1 MPTIDFQ
8 DSKTIIQAK
17 VIEGDFLKVFEKLQ
31 DKLCAIEIKEW
42 HDKRSL
48 NANAMF
54 HVLVGQIAKAHV
66 PPLSF
71 DRCKNILIGRYGVP
85 EMIEGVPVTIKTNV
99 DPEKMLERE
108 DIHCKL
114 LKGGNESTFFYW
126 IMKHTADLNAAEF
139 SKLLDGTIEDA
150 KAMGINTVTEAEKQ
164 KALEVWGLMIGE
176 KI

>member
-31 DKLCAIEIKEW
+31 SKLCAIEIKEW
-42 HDKRSL
+42 HDKRSI

-54 HVLVGQIAKAHV
+54 HVLVGQIAKAHT

-71 DRCKNILIGRYGVP
+71 DRCKNILIGRYGIP
-85 EMIEGVPVTIKTNV
+85 EEIDGVPVTIKTNL
-99 DPEKMLERE
+99 DPDLVYERE
-108 DIHCKL
+108 DVHLKL
-114 LKGGNESTFFYW
+114 IRGGDENTFFYW
-126 IMKHTADLNAAEF
+126 MMKHTKEYNTAEF
-139 SKLLDGTIEDA
+139 AKLLDGTIEDA

-164 KALEVWGLMIGE
+164 KAIELWGMQID
-176 KI
+176 K

>member
-54 HVLVGQIAKAHV
+54 HVLVSQIAKAHEQ
-66 PPLSF
+66 PLSF

-85 EMIEGVPVTIKTNV
+85 EEIDGVPVTIKTNV
-99 DPEKMLERE
+99 DPEKMLERA

-114 LKGGNESTFFYW
+114 LKGGNENTFFYW
-126 IMKHTADLNAAEF
+126 IMKHTAVYSTAEF
-139 SKLLDGTIEDA
+139 AKLLDGTIEDA

-164 KALEVWGLMIGE
+164 KALELWGMQID
-176 KI
+176 K